1 MCVWSLYTDLLH
13 PTRGGTAAHKAKTQ
27 VIAQQAIAWFGL
39 KTKFPSGLQTTSHLS
54 NATTA
59 RDHRLTIPATRRKR
73 YERLT
78 QPLTISEGADTVQL

>member
-78 QPLTISEGADTVQL
+78 QQLTISEGADTV